1 MNTVSSGLR
10 DIHLPHVSWWP
21 PAIGWWLVAG
31 ALLIMIFA
39 GVVLVSRYRHRAR
52 PRRAV
57 RRELDSLAEHFA
69 QQGDAGSLAAGLSR
83 LMRRIALMIEPA
95 AAAQGAEGWR
105 AFVKRRVP
113 DSFNDAQLAVLT
125 EAPYRSHPE
134 FDAVALLASARKW
147 CEHALR
153 TGVRGAQ

>member
-10 DIHLPHVSWWP
+10 DIQLPHVSWWP
-21 PAIGWWLVAG
+21 PAIGWWLVGG

-39 GVVLVSRYRHRAR
+39 GILLASRYRRCAR

-57 RRELDSLAEHFA
+57 QRELDSLGEHFERD
-69 QQGDAGSLAAGLSR
+69 GDAGTLAAGLSR

-95 AAAQGAEGWR
+95 AAAQDADEWR

-113 DSFNDAQLAVLT
+113 GAFDDAQLAVLT

-153 TGVRGAQ
+153 KGVRDTQ